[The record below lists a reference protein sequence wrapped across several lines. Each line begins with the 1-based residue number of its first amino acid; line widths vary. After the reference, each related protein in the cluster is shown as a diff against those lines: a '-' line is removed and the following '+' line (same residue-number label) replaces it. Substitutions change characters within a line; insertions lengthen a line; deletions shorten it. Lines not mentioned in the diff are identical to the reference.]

1 MAGTAAVADDD
12 GGAAPLLPDALPE
25 GVPPVDGDPG
35 APRQK
40 RRQARQR
47 QHRGLSG

>member
-35 APRQK
+35 PHP
-40 RRQARQR
+40 ARSAAR
-47 QHRGLSG
+47 HASASIVG